1 MGEQEL
7 TPPPGPDL
15 SPRQLR
21 QVRQAK
27 INDAKDR
34 SLDVSF
40 EAMAVELERRS
51 ADGSLAED
59 LKGMKTGALL
69 GNLTR
74 MAAAIKQAAVLVIP
88 GAGPQRDP
96 TALRAQSAVQLSDY
110 ERQQRRRAAEAEDAE
125 VIPPEAP

>member
-1 MGEQEL
+1 MGERDL

-21 QVRQAK
+21 AARSAK
-27 INDAKDR
+27 IADAKDR

-74 MAAAIKQAAVLVIP
+74 MAAAIKQAAVIVVP
-88 GAGPQRDP
+88 NAGLQQRDP
-96 TALRAQSAVQLSDY
+96 TALRAQSAVQLSDH
-110 ERQQRRRAAEAEDAE
+110 ERAERRRLAQATDAE
-125 VIPPEAP
+125 VVQE